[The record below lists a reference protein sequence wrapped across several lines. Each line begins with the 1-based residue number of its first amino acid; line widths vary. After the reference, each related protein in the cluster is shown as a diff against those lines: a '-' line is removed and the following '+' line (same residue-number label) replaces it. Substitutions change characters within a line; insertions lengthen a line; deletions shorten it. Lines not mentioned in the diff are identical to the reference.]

1 MIAKKDSLRDV
12 YAGLGARFG
21 LGTRNITPPLG
32 IYARNWGAAKFD
44 QATGIHQELLMQ
56 CLYTESADGQAAVF
70 LTADLG
76 WWKNANDEKRI
87 RQALLARFNLEE
99 TDLIL
104 ALSHTH
110 AGPSICSTDE
120 DQPGGAF
127 IAPYLDFLKDQAIA
141 CIEEAKSAIFDGRL
155 TWGYGVC
162 DLACNRDLQVG
173 GDYLIGFNPIEKP
186 DHTLLVGQLRDTSNI
201 LRGVIC
207 NYACHPTSFA
217 HENEL
222 LSPDF
227 VGELRVTVER
237 ALHVPCLFLQ
247 GASGDLAP
255 KKQYVKES
263 KLVEAN
269 GRQLG
274 YAVLST
280 LAQMGNGEQNW
291 VYETALVSGA
301 PLACWKFKDEQTP
314 VDFKKVVVQVQVPYK
329 KLDSAASI
337 LAEYQQC
344 KDRVLKDRLWRKY
357 NTRKTIGDQKVAEIP
372 VWIWKMGNAIV
383 VAQANEAYSVYQMQ
397 IRKAFPNHCIAFINI
412 ANGYVGYLAP
422 KELYEKDIYA
432 VWQSPYDKGSL
443 EILIKETEKA
453 IIKLLTYETRMD

>member
-21 LGTRNITPPLG
+21 LGMRNITPPLG

-44 QATGIHQELLMQ
+44 QATAIHQELLMQ
-56 CLYTESADGQAAVF
+56 CLYTESADGQVAVF

-120 DQPGGAF
+120 DRPGGTF

-141 CIEEAKSAIFDGRL
+141 CIEEAKSTIFEGRL

-173 GDYLIGFNPIEKP
+173 DDYLIGFNPLEKP
-186 DHTLLVGQLRDTSNI
+186 DYTLLVGQIRDTSDK
-201 LRGVIC
+201 LQGVIC

-227 VGELRVTVER
+227 VGELRVTVEQ

-255 KKQYVKES
+255 KKQYVKDP

-274 YAVLST
+274 YAVLAT
-280 LAQMGNGEQNW
+280 LTQMGNGEQRW
-291 VYETALVSGA
+291 VYDKTLVSGA
-301 PLACWKFKDEQTP
+301 PLACWKLEYEQAN
-314 VDFKKVVVQVQVPYK
+314 VDFKKIVVRVQVPYK
-329 KLDSAASI
+329 KLDSAATI
-337 LAEYQQC
+337 LEEYQQC
-344 KDRVLKDRLWRKY
+344 TDRVLKDRLWRKY
-357 NTRKTIGDQKVAEIP
+357 NTRKAIGNQQIAEIP

-397 IRKAFPNHCIAFINI
+397 IRKVFPNHCIAFVNI

-422 KELYEKDIYA
+422 NELYEKDIYA

>member
-1 MIAKKDSLRDV
+1 MITEKNSLRDV
-12 YAGLGARFG
+12 YASLGGRFG
-21 LGTRNITPPLG
+21 LGMRNITPPLG

-44 QATGIHQELLMQ
+44 QATGIHQHLLMH
-56 CLYTESADGQAAVF
+56 CLYTESVEGQMAVV

-76 WWKNANDEKRI
+76 WWKNADDEKRI
-87 RQALLARFNLEE
+87 RQALLVHFNLEE

-120 DQPGGAF
+120 NQPGGVF

-141 CIEEAKSAIFDGRL
+141 CIEEAKSTIFEGRL

-162 DLACNRDLQVG
+162 DLACNRDLQIG
-173 GDYLIGFNPIEKP
+173 DDYLIGFNPKEKP
-186 DHTLLVGQLRDTSNI
+186 DHTLLVGQLRDTSNNLKGI
-201 LRGVIC
+201 IC

-227 VGELRVTVER
+227 VGELRVTVEQ
-237 ALHVPCLFLQ
+237 ALHVPCLFFQ

-255 KKQYVKES
+255 KKQYVKDP

-274 YAVLST
+274 YAVLAT
-280 LAQMGNGEQNW
+280 LTQMGNGEQHW
-291 VYETALVSGA
+291 VYDKALISGA
-301 PLACWKFKDEQTP
+301 PLACWKLEYEP
-314 VDFKKVVVQVQVPYK
+314 ANIDFKKIVVHVQVPYK
-329 KLDSAASI
+329 KLDSAATI
-337 LAEYQQC
+337 LEEYQQC
-344 KDRVLKDRLWRKY
+344 TDRVLKDRLWRKY
-357 NTRKTIGDQKVAEIP
+357 NTRKTIGDQQTAEIP
-372 VWIWKMGNAIV
+372 VWIWKMGNAIL
-383 VAQANEAYSVYQMQ
+383 VAQANEAYSVYQME
-397 IRKAFPNHCIAFINI
+397 IRKAFPNHCIAFVNI

-422 KELYEKDIYA
+422 KELYGKDIYA
-432 VWQSPYDKGSL
+432 IWQSPYEQGSL
-443 EILIKETEKA
+443 EILIEETQKA
-453 IIKLLTYETRMD
+453 IIKLLTDETRMD